1 MSKKYSTIDE
11 LLNDAKQVV
20 GHKFKEYDINDRL
33 SNNNNKGNLGHVIEE
48 GFFGYDIN
56 SNQEPDFGELGVELK
71 VTPYKK
77 VNNGKNI
84 SAKERLVLTMINYME
99 DYDIDFKDSNCF
111 HKLDKILMMFYE
123 QEQDKY
129 KYEYIISKIF
139 LYQFEQLPLH
149 DQQIIINDYNYI
161 INKIKAGQAHLISE
175 GDTYYLGAC
184 TKGATKEKS
193 LTSQPFND
201 ILAPARAF
209 TLKSSY
215 MTQLL
220 RSSFFNEN
228 AVTVQSLIADNDLL
242 DHKSL
247 TEVIMD
253 YFKHYE
259 GLTLDEIDKQSSKT
273 VNRKSKSYLRD
284 YCSLMLN
291 SQISNPEDLDEF
303 RKANIKI
310 KTIRITK
317 GGKMKE
323 SMSFPTFKFKELV
336 QEEWE
341 DSTLRNTFMDTKF
354 LLCVFDEIDDKTKQ
368 YRFRKSLL
376 WNMPESDL
384 DTTVKEVWE
393 DTKQKAIN
401 GIELIKQ
408 SNNKG
413 QIYFSNNLIKG
424 TDKKIVHVRPH
435 AAKAIYK
442 FIDGTTYGDGVL
454 TRDGDELP
462 NGVIITKQ
470 CFFLNNSYILES
482 IVNNR

>member
-1 MSKKYSTIDE
+1 
-11 LLNDAKQVV
+11 
-20 GHKFKEYDINDRL
+20 
-33 SNNNNKGNLGHVIEE
+33 
-48 GFFGYDIN
+48 
-56 SNQEPDFGELGVELK
+56 
-71 VTPYKK
+71 
-77 VNNGKNI
+77 
-84 SAKERLVLTMINYME
+84 
-99 DYDIDFKDSNCF
+99 
-111 HKLDKILMMFYE
+111 
-123 QEQDKY
+123 
-129 KYEYIISKIF
+129 
-139 LYQFEQLPLH
+139 
-149 DQQIIINDYNYI
+149 
-161 INKIKAGQAHLISE
+161 
-175 GDTYYLGAC
+175 
-184 TKGATKEKS
+184 
-193 LTSQPFND
+193 
-201 ILAPARAF
+201 
-209 TLKSSY
+209 

-317 GGKMKE
+317 EGKMKE

-413 QIYFSNNLIKG
+413 QIYFQ
-424 TDKKIVHVRPH
+424 
-435 AAKAIYK
+435 
-442 FIDGTTYGDGVL
+442 TT
-454 TRDGDELP
+454 
-462 NGVIITKQ
+462 
-470 CFFLNNSYILES
+470 
-482 IVNNR
+482 

>member
-1 MSKKYSTIDE
+1 
-11 LLNDAKQVV
+11 
-20 GHKFKEYDINDRL
+20 
-33 SNNNNKGNLGHVIEE
+33 
-48 GFFGYDIN
+48 
-56 SNQEPDFGELGVELK
+56 
-71 VTPYKK
+71 
-77 VNNGKNI
+77 
-84 SAKERLVLTMINYME
+84 
-99 DYDIDFKDSNCF
+99 
-111 HKLDKILMMFYE
+111 
-123 QEQDKY
+123 
-129 KYEYIISKIF
+129 
-139 LYQFEQLPLH
+139 
-149 DQQIIINDYNYI
+149 
-161 INKIKAGQAHLISE
+161 
-175 GDTYYLGAC
+175 
-184 TKGATKEKS
+184 
-193 LTSQPFND
+193 
-201 ILAPARAF
+201 
-209 TLKSSY
+209 
-215 MTQLL
+215 
-220 RSSFFNEN
+220 
-228 AVTVQSLIADNDLL
+228 
-242 DHKSL
+242 
-247 TEVIMD
+247 MD

-317 GGKMKE
+317 EGKMKE

>member
-123 QEQDKY
+123 HEQDKY

-317 GGKMKE
+317 EGKMKE

-336 QEEWE
+336 QEE
-341 DSTLRNTFMDTKF
+341 
-354 LLCVFDEIDDKTKQ
+354 
-368 YRFRKSLL
+368 
-376 WNMPESDL
+376 
-384 DTTVKEVWE
+384 WE